1 MIMTDN
7 IPNQQLRRNHLE
19 SFLILPLIFMSFLL
33 SSYDTFLSFTV
44 KGFTVRT
51 AQLTLFLFIGITII
65 KDVLIKKSISVPIGF
80 NFLIVWTFFILLFI
94 PNTTFLLRNIGY
106 GIWLIFHIVLIL
118 SFCNCVRSEESAL
131 IVMKLYII
139 SFFINSIFLIG
150 EFIVAY
156 FELFDIPFMPLSFRG
171 RVPRVAL
178 FTYEPSYFATYLI
191 PGLVLTIY
199 LWIKNCRIF
208 KKKNFF
214 WLTFFQIS
222 GVIALFLST
231 GRSGYVVFFLFMV
244 YLIFEHIYIF
254 IKNKKFN
261 VRLIIFIFIFLIGF
275 SILFYIFKRHYG
287 TDVFENIFGGT
298 GIFTKGKA
306 SFTDRLNTGY
316 NTFKVFLKHPVIG
329 VSLGGIPSGR
339 GESVGTV
346 ITSQAEAK
354 NLEGMIVIIEVVASS
369 GIVCFIFF
377 ILYFLKISVKPL
389 FEDNMILKALAISLI
404 FGFIILQFNQNIQRL
419 YFWLHIAVLSMF
431 YSVYGKGKE
440 RFMRL
445 KSFW

>member
-1 MIMTDN
+1 MEN
-7 IPNQQLRRNHLE
+7 INLKQQRERYNLQNYLMFTILFI
-19 SFLILPLIFMSFLL
+19 SFLF
-33 SSYDTFLSFTV
+33 SSYDTFLAFRV

-51 AQLTLFLFIGITII
+51 AQLFLILFIAVVVIRNILIEKRII
-65 KDVLIKKSISVPIGF
+65 FPIGF
-80 NFLIVWTFFILLFI
+80 NFLIIWTFFILLFI

-106 GIWLIFHIVLIL
+106 GVWLIFHVIL
-118 SFCNCVRSEESAL
+118 LLAFANCVRSEESAL

-287 TDVFENIFGGT
+287 TDVLEKIFVRT
-298 GIFTKGKA
+298 GIFTSEKA
-306 SFTDRLNTGY
+306 TFMQRIFTATD
-316 NTFKVFLKHPVIG
+316 TFKVFLNHRVIG
-329 VSLGGIPSGR
+329 VSLGGIPAGR
-339 GESVGTV
+339 GELGGTIV
-346 ITSQAEAK
+346 TSQSEAK
-354 NLEGMIVIIEVVASS
+354 GLEGMIVIIEVLAAS
-369 GIVCFIFF
+369 GIVGFIFF
-377 ILYFLKISVKPL
+377 ILYFLKLSVKPL
-389 FEDNMILKALAISLI
+389 FEDNIILKALAISLI
-404 FGFIILQFNQNIQRL
+404 FGFLILQFNQNIQRL

-445 KSFW
+445 KTFW